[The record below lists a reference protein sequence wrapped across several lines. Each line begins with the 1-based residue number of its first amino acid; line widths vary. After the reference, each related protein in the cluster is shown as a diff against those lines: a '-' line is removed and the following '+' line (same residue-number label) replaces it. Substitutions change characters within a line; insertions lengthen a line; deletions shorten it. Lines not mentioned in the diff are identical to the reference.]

1 MKKSVT
7 LLMAMAAISAASIQ
21 AADFEVLTTPD
32 EILKNSVE
40 DEAGAKAALEAALAN
55 EDPADDEEAAQ
66 TYMKVSTPKP
76 GYAYDMSF
84 LMPYSDI
91 TEENKGKYT
100 QANLASVWKTDVP
113 EVVFGSNSVL
123 ATSTSTTN
131 GAYIRVN
138 APAQFKLADS
148 FNKFALY
155 QNVELGKGSYQ
166 FEAKAWIRGLTGGAN
181 LAAGDVVNKKALV
194 GEGNTSE
201 KTSVNFNIA
210 GNETIKLGFIRND
223 KEGNLELIA
232 FNQMKLYKVSNIV
245 EINDDATG
253 PLAAATGVD
262 VYLNRSFEADKYY
275 PICLPFIVE
284 NWREIFKDLVVYN
297 NLENADGV
305 YSLNFNTVSGENTQA
320 RKPYLV
326 KFDKNIDESN
336 YLVFKNVT
344 ITAGNAGTWNYS
356 NDAEDTL
363 RKQMVFEG
371 NWAAGTVPA
380 GSYFL
385 NADSEWELSDGNA
398 SLTAF
403 SAYMTSELA
412 DAPAKIAMKINN
424 AGVSTIVEGPVVNEG
439 PVVVYNM
446 QGMVVRRNADAAN
459 PLAELPNGIYV
470 VNGKKY
476 VK

>member
-84 LMPYSDI
+84 LMPYSDLSKESDDVQFNR
-91 TEENKGKYT
+91 T
-100 QANLASVWKTDVP
+100 NLAKYWKSDIPGIVLGDGSDFTKSTD
-113 EVVFGSNSVL
+113 GTSLRLYNSSL
-123 ATSTSTTN
+123 LQATESL
-131 GAYIRVN
+131 G
-138 APAQFKLADS
+138 KL
-148 FNKFALY
+148 ALY
-155 QNVELGKGSYQ
+155 QNVELNKGAYQLASYAWVVGQGSGAMLVAGEKDGSGIQGKAS
-166 FEAKAWIRGLTGGAN
+166 AKEYTLDFTVAAN
-181 LAAGDVVNKKALV
+181 Q
-194 GEGNTSE
+194 TMP
-201 KTSVNFNIA
+201 
-210 GNETIKLGFIRND
+210 LGFKRAD
-223 KEGNLELIA
+223 KAGALTQIV
-232 FNQMKLYKVSNIV
+232 FTYVRLYKVSNIV

-253 PLAAATGVD
+253 PLAAAEGVD
-262 VYLNRSFEADKYY
+262 VQLNRSFEADKYY

-284 NWREIFKDLVVYN
+284 NWREIFDDLVAYN
-297 NLENADGV
+297 SLVEENGV
-305 YSLNFNTVSGENTQA
+305 YGLNFNTVAGANSIA

-326 KFDKNIDESN
+326 KFNKNIDESN
-336 YLVFKNVT
+336 YLIFKNVT
-344 ITAGNAGTWNYS
+344 ITKGNPGTW
-356 NDAEDTL
+356 ADT
-363 RKQMVFEG
+363 KGQMVFEG
-371 NWAAGTVPA
+371 NWAAETLPA
-380 GSYFL
+380 GNYFL
-385 NADSEWELSDGNA
+385 NADGEWIKSDGTTP
-398 SLTAF
+398 LTAF
-403 SAYMTSELA
+403 SAYMKLA
-412 DAPAKIAMKINN
+412 ESYSTEVDKFALSINN

-446 QGMVVRRNADAAN
+446 QGMVVRRNADAAD

>member
-55 EDPADDEEAAQ
+55 EDPADDEAAAQ

-84 LMPYSDI
+84 LMPYSDLSKESDDVQFNR
-91 TEENKGKYT
+91 T
-100 QANLASVWKTDVP
+100 NLAKYWKSDIPGIVLGDGSDFTKSTD
-113 EVVFGSNSVL
+113 GTSLRLYNSSL
-123 ATSTSTTN
+123 LQATESL
-131 GAYIRVN
+131 G
-138 APAQFKLADS
+138 KL
-148 FNKFALY
+148 ALY
-155 QNVELGKGSYQ
+155 QNVELNKGAYQLASYAWVVGQGSGAMLVAGEKDGSGIQGKAS
-166 FEAKAWIRGLTGGAN
+166 AKEYTLDFTVAAN
-181 LAAGDVVNKKALV
+181 Q
-194 GEGNTSE
+194 TMP
-201 KTSVNFNIA
+201 
-210 GNETIKLGFIRND
+210 LGFKRAD
-223 KEGNLELIA
+223 KAGALTQIV
-232 FNQMKLYKVSNIV
+232 FTYVRLYKVSNIV
-245 EINDDATG
+245 EINDDATE

-262 VYLNRSFEADKYY
+262 VYLNRSFEANKYY

-446 QGMVVRRNADAAN
+446 QGMVVRRNADAAD